1 VTESQGAGGEQSASP
16 DAPEAEPTPAPTT
29 AGAVAGATATTAEE
43 TTQSKPIK
51 AAPTKKAAGTARG
64 SKKAVANKR
73 IAKKAKPSAA
83 ATGQQAKFP
92 RHSVEKALRI
102 PKAVYD
108 QNGGKPAT
116 RAEAVKFAGA
126 QALSGALNVEISSS
140 LKYGFFKAEGQALVL
155 TDRARAAIAPQ
166 SENERVAALR
176 DAVLAA
182 PDLSDVYNYYRGESL
197 PDAQYFVNALTDRFR
212 IPPDKV
218 AEFQQIFD
226 ESIRSA
232 DLIDES
238 GPRPRLMDV
247 GRDEEHRGQP
257 AKPLRKSGAAVPSG
271 STCFVMQP
279 FAGPLG
285 TYYESIFKPAIL
297 QAGLTPLRADAE
309 IFATG
314 KIIDQ
319 IWRGI
324 REATVLVAELTTKN
338 ANVFYELGLAHALE
352 KPVVLVSSNEQDVP
366 FDLRHIRVIVYDQ
379 TDPFWGQK
387 LIDKVADNIRS
398 AISNPEEA
406 IFRVD
411 GAGPER

>member
-1 VTESQGAGGEQSASP
+1 MTDPQGVDGEQAATP
-16 DAPEAEPTPAPTT
+16 DTSTAAGAPLAT
-29 AGAVAGATATTAEE
+29 AGDVSEPAATAAEGDPE
-43 TTQSKPIK
+43 STPPKVAPGRKAAASKPR
-51 AAPTKKAAGTARG
+51 PTK
-64 SKKAVANKR
+64 SV
-73 IAKKAKPSAA
+73 AKKRTAKKTKPTAA

-102 PKAVYD
+102 PRAVYD
-108 QNGGKPAT
+108 QNGGNPAT
-116 RAEAVKFAGA
+116 RAEAVRFAGA
-126 QALSGALNVEISSS
+126 QGLNGALNVEISSS
-140 LKYGFFKAEGQALVL
+140 LKYGFFKADGQALAL

-166 SENERVAALR
+166 SDNERVTALR

-197 PDAQYFVNALTDRFR
+197 PDAQYFVNALTDRFH

-218 AEFQQIFD
+218 AEFQQVFD
-226 ESIRSA
+226 ESIKSA
-232 DLIDES
+232 DLLDMS
-238 GPRPRLMDV
+238 GPRPRLIDV
-247 GRDEEHRGQP
+247 GRDEEHRGQQP
-257 AKPLRKSGAAVPSG
+257 TKALRKSGTVIPTG

-285 TYYESIFKPAIL
+285 SYYESIFRPAIL

-309 IFATG
+309 IFGTG

-324 REATVLVAELTTKN
+324 HEATVLVAELTTKN

-411 GAGPER
+411 GTGPER